1 MTAHVDSPAPTRDG
15 TSRSSVEKPP
25 KAGSDETT
33 STPEQA
39 GGLRSYFRI
48 FSYTDTVGWVLNVLA
63 LIGAI
68 GAGSALPLM
77 DILFGKMIT
86 NFNSLATGSDPP
98 DKFRSALNKF
108 TLYFVYLFIGKFV
121 LVYAWTLSLS
131 VSAVRTTKSLR
142 ISFLTHLLRQ
152 DIGYFDSN
160 ESGSSVVQLTTNANL
175 VNQGISE
182 KLGFAVQGTATFV
195 AAFVVAFV
203 VQWKLTLITI
213 CIAPAILIVTSICAA
228 ILVKQE
234 NRILHVNSIAGSLA
248 EEVLASMKTVH
259 AFSAFS
265 KLTTKYDDQAKEAK
279 RLGLSQCLNMA
290 ILYSAEFFCVYAGYG
305 LAFWQGVRMYAK
317 GEIDEPGKIITVIF
331 AVIVAATAMT
341 QIAPQIMQVTKA
353 ASAAQSLW
361 EVIDRESPIDGLS
374 LDGERPDKCEGNIE
388 FSNVSFSYPTRSQVT
403 VLHDFTLSIPAN
415 KTTALVGPSGS
426 GKSTVTGLLERWYNT
441 QDGAITLD
449 GVDIRQLNIQWLRTN
464 IRIVQQEPTLFNAT
478 IFENVAYGL
487 AGTDYAN
494 ASKQDQFERV
504 ITACKAAY
512 AHDFIETLPEKYD
525 TQVGERATMLSGG
538 QKQRIAIARSIVSNP
553 KVLILDEATSALDPQ
568 AEKIV
573 QEALD
578 NVSASRTTITIAH
591 KLSTIRKADQ
601 IVVLSQGQIIEK
613 GTHDELKAAGGT
625 YYRLIKTQDLGTVKN
640 DGTQPEKGENEVP
653 TGIVPVT
660 SGQHGHNKEARL
672 VERLQAP
679 SGRGYSL
686 IRCLA
691 VLLQERRELWFE
703 FIVMLV
709 TSTVGGATYPILAFL
724 FAKVLDVFQIE
735 STGKMVER
743 GDFYALM
750 FFVVALVILLVYGI
764 LGWVTTIMAHVS
776 VPQLPWPVA
785 LLTTTQCVVY
795 TYRLEM
801 FRSYIR
807 QDMTFYDQPQHTT
820 GFLVSELA
828 AKPTSLQELLGFNVA
843 VIVIALV
850 NIISSSVLSISVG
863 WKLGLAVLAGAMV
876 PMVFCGYLRIR
887 LEFRLD
893 DATSHRFSE
902 SAALAGEAVS
912 AIRTVASLAIE
923 RVILEKYSDKLAGIE
938 RKSIKSSIWT
948 MFWLALTQSLSLLS
962 MALSFWYGGRLLST
976 GEYSSTQLYIVVI
989 GAILSGEG
997 AASFFMFTTSFTKS
1011 QAACNYI
1018 FWLRSLQ
1025 PDVQDGSSDNVSG
1038 GAKDTAA
1045 HVALQDVAFRYPT
1058 RPTRPVLNDINI
1070 EINPGQFVA
1079 FVGPSG
1085 HGKSSLISLLERYYN
1100 PTSGSIQLDGSD
1112 IRDMSLASYRSHL
1125 SLVQQE
1131 PVLYQ
1136 GTIRENIALG
1146 LEEEA
1151 TEERIYEACHQANIF
1166 DFVSSLPDGLATS
1179 CGSRGSLFSG
1189 GQRQRIAIA
1198 RALIRRPRLLL
1209 LDEATS
1215 ALDTESERIVQEAL
1229 DQAKDGRT
1237 TIAIAHRLSTIKH
1250 SDRIFVLVGGSVREQ
1265 GTHEELLQRRGIYY
1279 EMCLGQALD
1288 KAA

>member
-1 MTAHVDSPAPTRDG
+1 MTTMTAQGDSPAPTVAG
-15 TSRSSVEKPP
+15 TSSLSSVQGQRP
-25 KAGSDETT
+25 KADTDEST
-33 STPEQA
+33 SASVQA
-39 GGLRSYFRI
+39 GGLRSYIRI
-48 FSYTDTVGWVLNVLA
+48 FSYTDTVGCVLNVLA

-77 DILFGKMIT
+77 DVLFGKMIT
-86 NFNSLATGSDPP
+86 NFNNFTTGANSSDE
-98 DKFRSALNKF
+98 FRSTMNKF

-121 LVYAWTLSLS
+121 LVYTWTLSLS
-131 VSAVRTTKSLR
+131 VSALRTTKSLR
-142 ISFLTHLLRQ
+142 IAFLTHLLRQ
-152 DIGYFDSN
+152 DIGFFDSN

-195 AAFVVAFV
+195 AAFIVAFV

-213 CIAPAILIVTSICAA
+213 CIAPAILIVTSICAS
-228 ILVKQE
+228 IFVKQE
-234 NRILHVNSIAGSLA
+234 NKILHVNSIAGALA
-248 EEVLASMKTVH
+248 EEILASMKTVH

-265 KLTTKYDDQAKEAK
+265 KLTTKYDDHAKEAK
-279 RLGLSQCLNMA
+279 RLGLTQSLNMA

-305 LAFWQGVRMYAK
+305 LAFWQGVRMYAR

-331 AVIVAATAMT
+331 AIIVAATAMT
-341 QIAPQIMQVTKA
+341 QIAPQIIQVTKA

-374 LDGERPDKCEGNIE
+374 LDGERLDKCEGNIE
-388 FSNVSFSYPTRSQVT
+388 FSNVSFAYPTRSQLT
-403 VLHDFTLSIPAN
+403 VLNEFTLSIPAN
-415 KTTALVGPSGS
+415 RTTALVGPSGS

-441 QDGAITLD
+441 QDGIITLD
-449 GVDIRQLNIQWLRTN
+449 GVDIKELNIQWLRTN

-494 ASKQDQFERV
+494 ASKQDQIERV

-538 QKQRIAIARSIVSNP
+538 QKQRIAIARSIVSDP

-591 KLSTIRKADQ
+591 KLSTIKKADQ
-601 IVVLSQGQIIEK
+601 IVVLSQGQIVEK
-613 GTHDELKAAGGT
+613 GTHDELQAAGGT
-625 YYRLIKTQDLGTVKN
+625 YQRLIKAQDLGTVVN
-640 DGTQPEKGENEVP
+640 DGTQPEKERNEKS
-653 TGIVPVT
+653 TGITQVL
-660 SGQHGHNKEARL
+660 SGPQDYNKEAKLVGRL
-672 VERLQAP
+672 KAP
-679 SGRGYSL
+679 SGHGRSL

-691 VLLQERRELWFE
+691 VLLRERRELWFE
-703 FIVMLV
+703 FIVTFV
-709 TSTVGGATYPILAFL
+709 TCVVGGATYPVLAFI
-724 FAKVLDVFQIE
+724 FARVLDVFQIQ
-735 STGKMVER
+735 STSKMVEK

-750 FFVVALVILLVYGI
+750 FFVLALVILVVYGV
-764 LGWVTTIMAHVS
+764 LGWVTNVIAN
-776 VPQLPWPVA
+776 
-785 LLTTTQCVVY
+785 CVVY

-801 FRSYIR
+801 FRNYIR

-820 GFLVSELA
+820 GSLVSELA
-828 AKPTSLQELLGFNVA
+828 AKPTSLQELLGVNIGI
-843 VIVIALV
+843 VIIALV
-850 NIISSSVLSISVG
+850 NIIASSILSIAVG
-863 WKLGLAVLAGAMV
+863 WKLGLAVLAGAMI

-902 SAALAGEAVS
+902 SAALAGEAMS

-923 RVILEKYSDKLAGIE
+923 RVILEKYTAKLAGIE
-938 RKSIKSSIWT
+938 RKSIKSLTWT

-976 GEYSSTQLYIVVI
+976 GEYSSTRLYIVVI
-989 GAILSGEG
+989 GAILSGEA
-997 AASFFMFTTSFTKS
+997 AASFFMFSTSFTKS

-1025 PDVQDGSSDNVSG
+1025 PDVQDGSFDNAPGES
-1038 GAKDTAA
+1038 KDMAA

-1058 RPTRPVLNDINI
+1058 RPTRPVLNDINV

-1100 PTSGSIQLDGSD
+1100 PTSGSIRLDGSD

-1146 LEEEA
+1146 LEAEA
-1151 TEERIYEACHQANIF
+1151 AEERIYEACRQANIF
-1166 DFVSSLPDGLATS
+1166 DFVSSLPDGLATP

-1250 SDRIFVLVGGSVREQ
+1250 SDRIFVLVGGRVREQ

-1288 KAA
+1288 KAT

>member
-1 MTAHVDSPAPTRDG
+1 
-15 TSRSSVEKPP
+15 
-25 KAGSDETT
+25 
-33 STPEQA
+33 
-39 GGLRSYFRI
+39 
-48 FSYTDTVGWVLNVLA
+48 
-63 LIGAI
+63 
-68 GAGSALPLM
+68 M
-77 DILFGKMIT
+77 DVLFGKMIT
-86 NFNSLATGSDPP
+86 NFNGFATGTNTQAQ
-98 DKFRSALNKF
+98 FRSELNKF

-121 LVYAWTLSLS
+121 LVYTWTLGLS

-142 ISFLTHLLRQ
+142 IAFLTRLLQQ
-152 DIGYFDSN
+152 DIGFFDAN

-182 KLGFAVQGTATFV
+182 KLGFAIQGTATFV
-195 AAFVVAFV
+195 AAFTVAFV
-203 VQWKLTLITI
+203 TQWKLTLITI
-213 CIAPAILIVTSICAA
+213 CIAPAILIVTSVCAA
-228 ILVKQE
+228 FLVKQE
-234 NRILHVNSIAGSLA
+234 NQILHVNSIAGSLA

-265 KLTTKYDDQAKEAK
+265 KLTDKYDAHAKEAK
-279 RLGLSQCLNMA
+279 RMGLTQSLNMA
-290 ILYSAEFFCVYAGYG
+290 ILYSAEFFFVYAGYG
-305 LAFWQGVRMYAK
+305 LAFWQGVRMYAR
-317 GEIDEPGKIITVIF
+317 GEINEPGKIITVIF

-341 QIAPQIMQVTKA
+341 QIAPQIVQITKA

-361 EVIDRESPIDGLS
+361 EVIDRESPVDGLS
-374 LDGERPDKCEGNIE
+374 LDGKRPNSCEGKIE
-388 FSNVSFSYPTRSQVT
+388 FSNVSFSYPTRAQVP
-403 VLHDFTLSIPAN
+403 VLQEFNLSIPAN

-441 QDGAITLD
+441 AGGTITLD
-449 GVDIRQLNIQWLRTN
+449 GADIKDINIQWLRTH
-464 IRIVQQEPTLFNAT
+464 IRIVQQEPTLFNAS
-478 IFENVAYGL
+478 IFENIAYGL
-487 AGTDYAN
+487 AGTEYIN
-494 ASKQDQFERV
+494 ASKDEQFELV
-504 ITACKAAY
+504 VTACKAAY
-512 AHDFIETLPEKYD
+512 AHDFIESLPEKYD

-591 KLSTIRKADQ
+591 KLSTIKKADQ
-601 IVVLSQGQIIEK
+601 IVVLSQGRIVET
-613 GTHDELKAAGGT
+613 GTHEELKAAGGT
-625 YYRLIKTQDLGTVKN
+625 YHRLIRAQDLGNVQSDKGITDKEKN
-640 DGTQPEKGENEVP
+640 DDNAAITTIFSKQQDQGKDVG
-653 TGIVPVT
+653 
-660 SGQHGHNKEARL
+660 L
-672 VERLQAP
+672 VERLKAP
-679 SGRGYSL
+679 SGRGRS
-686 IRCLA
+686 
-691 VLLQERRELWFE
+691 LLQYLTILLKERRDLWPE
-703 FIVMLV
+703 FLITLV
-709 TSTVGGATYPILAFL
+709 ASIVGGATYPVLAVV
-724 FAKVLDVFQIE
+724 FARVLNVFQISSPSE
-735 STGKMVER
+735 MVNR

-750 FFVVALVILLVYGI
+750 FFVIALVILVVYGI
-764 LGWVTTIMAHVS
+764 LGWVTNVIS
-776 VPQLPWPVA
+776 N
-785 LLTTTQCVVY
+785 CIVY

-801 FRSYIR
+801 FKDYLR
-807 QDMTFYDQPQHTT
+807 QDMAFYDQPQHTT
-820 GFLVSELA
+820 GALVSDLA
-828 AKPTSLQELLGFNVA
+828 AKPTSLQELLGFNVG
-843 VIVIALV
+843 IIIIAMV
-850 NIISSSVLSISVG
+850 NIIASSILSIAIG
-863 WKLGLAVLAGAMV
+863 WKLGLTVVAAAMI
-876 PMVFCGYLRIR
+876 PIVFCGYLRIR

-893 DATSHRFSE
+893 DATTSRFSE
-902 SAALAGEAVS
+902 SVALAGEAVS

-923 RVILEKYSDKLAGIE
+923 RVILQKYTDKLAGIE
-938 RKSIKSSIWT
+938 RRSIKSLTWT

-989 GAILSGEG
+989 GAILSGEA
-997 AASFFMFTTSFTKS
+997 AASFFMFSTSFTKS

-1025 PDVQDGSSDNVSG
+1025 PDVQDGPSG
-1038 GAKDTAA
+1038 NTGSHGTAA
-1045 HVALQDVAFRYPT
+1045 NVTLQDVGFRYPT
-1058 RPTRPVLNDINI
+1058 RPTRPVLNDVNV
-1070 EINPGQFVA
+1070 EISPGQYVA

-1100 PTSGSIQLDGSD
+1100 PTSGCIQLDSTD
-1112 IRDMSLASYRSHL
+1112 IRDMSLATYRGHL

-1146 LEEEA
+1146 LETEA
-1151 TEERIYEACHQANIF
+1151 TDDQVNEACRQANIF
-1166 DFVSSLPDGLATS
+1166 DFVSSLPEGLATPS
-1179 CGSRGSLFSG
+1179 GSRGSLFSG

-1229 DQAKDGRT
+1229 DKAKDGRT

-1250 SDRIFVLVGGSVREQ
+1250 SDRIFVLVGGRIREQ

-1288 KAA
+1288 KAT

>member
-1 MTAHVDSPAPTRDG
+1 MTAQGDSPTPTRDG
-15 TSRSSVEKPP
+15 TSVASVEEKPP
-25 KAGSDETT
+25 KADTNKST
-33 STPEQA
+33 STPEHA
-39 GGLRSYFRI
+39 GGLRSYIRI
-48 FSYTDTVGWVLNVLA
+48 F
-63 LIGAI
+63 
-68 GAGSALPLM
+68 
-77 DILFGKMIT
+77 
-86 NFNSLATGSDPP
+86 
-98 DKFRSALNKF
+98 
-108 TLYFVYLFIGKFV
+108 
-121 LVYAWTLSLS
+121 
-131 VSAVRTTKSLR
+131 
-142 ISFLTHLLRQ
+142 
-152 DIGYFDSN
+152 SN

-195 AAFVVAFV
+195 AAFIVAFV

-213 CIAPAILIVTSICAA
+213 CIAPAILIVTSVCAG

-265 KLTTKYDDQAKEAK
+265 KLTSKYDDHAKEAK
-279 RLGLSQCLNMA
+279 RLGLTQSLNMA

-305 LAFWQGVRMYAK
+305 LAFWQGVRMYAR
-317 GEIDEPGKIITVIF
+317 GEINEPGKIITVIF
-331 AVIVAATAMT
+331 AVILAATAMT
-341 QIAPQIMQVTKA
+341 QIAPQIIQVTKA
-353 ASAAQSLW
+353 ASAAQSMW
-361 EVIDRESPIDGLS
+361 EVIDRDSPIDGLS
-374 LDGERPDKCEGNIE
+374 LDGQRPDKCEGNIE
-388 FSNVSFSYPTRSQVT
+388 FSNVSFSYPTRPQIP

-441 QDGAITLD
+441 QDGIITLD
-449 GVDIRQLNIQWLRTN
+449 GVDIRQLSIQWLRTH

-494 ASKQDQFERV
+494 APKQVQIERV

-512 AHDFIETLPEKYD
+512 AHDFIETLPE
-525 TQVGERATMLSGG
+525 VGERATMLSGG
-538 QKQRIAIARSIVSNP
+538 QKQRIAVARSIVSDP

-573 QEALD
+573 QQALD

-601 IVVLSQGQIIEK
+601 IVVLSQGQIVEK
-613 GTHDELKAAGGT
+613 GTHEELQAAGGT
-625 YYRLIKTQDLGTVKN
+625 YHRLIKAQDLGTVDN
-640 DGTQPEKGENEVP
+640 DGPLPEKERNEGS
-653 TGIVPVT
+653 TGITPAI
-660 SGQHGHNKEARL
+660 SRQQDHSKETQL
-672 VERLQAP
+672 VERLKAP
-679 SGRGYSL
+679 SGRGRSL

-691 VLLQERRELWFE
+691 ILLRERRELWFE
-703 FIVMLV
+703 FIVTLV
-709 TSTVGGATYPILAFL
+709 TCVVGGATYPILAFV
-724 FAKVLDVFQIE
+724 FAKVLDVFQIQPT
-735 STGKMVER
+735 SKMVEK

-750 FFVVALVILLVYGI
+750 FFVLALVILVVYGVM
-764 LGWVTTIMAHVS
+764 GWVTNVIAH
-776 VPQLPWPVA
+776 
-785 LLTTTQCVVY
+785 CVVY

-801 FRSYIR
+801 FRDYIR

-820 GFLVSELA
+820 GSLVSDLST
-828 AKPTSLQELLGFNVA
+828 KPNSLQELLSFNVGII
-843 VIVIALV
+843 IVALV
-850 NIISSSVLSISVG
+850 NITASSILSIAVG
-863 WKLGLAVLAGAMV
+863 WKLGLAVLAGAMI

-902 SAALAGEAVS
+902 SAALAGEAMS

-923 RVILEKYSDKLAGIE
+923 RVILEKYTTKLAGIE
-938 RKSIKSSIWT
+938 RKSIKSLTWT

-962 MALSFWYGGRLLST
+962 EALSFWYGGRLLST
-976 GEYSSTQLYIVVI
+976 GEYSSTRLYIVVI
-989 GAILSGEG
+989 GAILSGEA
-997 AASFFMFTTSFTKS
+997 AASFFMFSTSFTKS
-1011 QAACNYI
+1011 QGACNYI
-1018 FWLRSLQ
+1018 LWLRSLQ
-1025 PDVQDGSSDNVSG
+1025 PDVQDGPSDNGSG
-1038 GAKDTAA
+1038 ESNDTAA
-1045 HVALQDVAFRYPT
+1045 RVELQDVAFRYPT
-1058 RPTRPVLNDINI
+1058 RPTRPVLNDINV

-1146 LEEEA
+1146 LKEEA
-1151 TEERIYEACHQANIF
+1151 TEERIYEACRQANIF

-1237 TIAIAHRLSTIKH
+1237 TVAIAHRLSTIKH
-1250 SDRIFVLVGGSVREQ
+1250 SDRIFVLVGGRVREQ

>member
-1 MTAHVDSPAPTRDG
+1 MTAQGDSPAPTMDRP
-15 TSRSSVEKPP
+15 SSLSSVQEQQP
-25 KAGSDETT
+25 KSDTDEST

-39 GGLRSYFRI
+39 GGLRSYIRI
-48 FSYTDTVGWVLNVLA
+48 F
-63 LIGAI
+63 
-68 GAGSALPLM
+68 
-77 DILFGKMIT
+77 
-86 NFNSLATGSDPP
+86 
-98 DKFRSALNKF
+98 
-108 TLYFVYLFIGKFV
+108 
-121 LVYAWTLSLS
+121 
-131 VSAVRTTKSLR
+131 
-142 ISFLTHLLRQ
+142 
-152 DIGYFDSN
+152 
-160 ESGSSVVQLTTNANL
+160 SGSSVVQLTTNANL

-195 AAFVVAFV
+195 AAFIVAFV

-213 CIAPAILIVTSICAA
+213 CIAPAILIVTSICAG
-228 ILVKQE
+228 IFVKQE
-234 NRILHVNSIAGSLA
+234 NKILHVNSIAGTLA

-265 KLTTKYDDQAKEAK
+265 KLTTKYDDHAKEAK
-279 RLGLSQCLNMA
+279 RLGLTQSLNMA

-305 LAFWQGVRMYAK
+305 LAFWQGVRMYAR

-341 QIAPQIMQVTKA
+341 QIAPQIIQVTKA

-361 EVIDRESPIDGLS
+361 VVIDRESPIDGLS
-374 LDGERPDKCEGNIE
+374 LDGERPGKCEGNIE
-388 FSNVSFSYPTRSQVT
+388 FSNVSFAYPTRSQIT

-415 KTTALVGPSGS
+415 RTTALVGPSGS

-441 QDGAITLD
+441 QDGIITLD
-449 GVDIRQLNIQWLRTN
+449 GVDIKQLNIQWLRTN

-494 ASKQDQFERV
+494 TSKQDQIERV

-512 AHDFIETLPEKYD
+512 AHDFIETLPE
-525 TQVGERATMLSGG
+525 VGERATMLSGG
-538 QKQRIAIARSIVSNP
+538 QKQRIAIARSIVSDP

-591 KLSTIRKADQ
+591 KLSTIKKADQ
-601 IVVLSQGQIIEK
+601 IVVLSQGKIVEK
-613 GTHDELKAAGGT
+613 GAHDELQAAGGT
-625 YYRLIKTQDLGTVKN
+625 YHRLIKAQDLGTVVN
-640 DGTQPEKGENEVP
+640 DGTQPEKERNEKSN
-653 TGIVPVT
+653 GINQVL
-660 SGQHGHNKEARL
+660 SGPQDYNKEAKL
-672 VERLQAP
+672 VERLKAP
-679 SGRGYSL
+679 SGHGRSL

-691 VLLQERRELWFE
+691 VLLRERRDLWFE
-703 FIVMLV
+703 FIVTFV
-709 TSTVGGATYPILAFL
+709 TCVVGGATYPVLAFI
-724 FAKVLDVFQIE
+724 FARVLDVFQIQ
-735 STGKMVER
+735 STSKMVEK

-750 FFVVALVILLVYGI
+750 FFVVALVILVVYGV
-764 LGWVTTIMAHVS
+764 LGWVTNVIAN
-776 VPQLPWPVA
+776 
-785 LLTTTQCVVY
+785 CVVY

-801 FRSYIR
+801 FRNYIR

-820 GFLVSELA
+820 GSLVSELA
-828 AKPTSLQELLGFNVA
+828 AKPTSLQELLGVNIGI
-843 VIVIALV
+843 VIIALV
-850 NIISSSVLSISVG
+850 NIIASSILSIAVG
-863 WKLGLAVLAGAMV
+863 WKLGLAVLAGAMI

-902 SAALAGEAVS
+902 SAALAGEAMS

-923 RVILEKYSDKLAGIE
+923 RVILEKYTAKLAGIE
-938 RKSIKSSIWT
+938 RKSIKSLTWT
-948 MFWLALTQSLSLLS
+948 MFWLSLTQSLSLLS

-976 GEYSSTQLYIVVI
+976 GEYSSTRLYIVVI
-989 GAILSGEG
+989 GAILSGEA
-997 AASFFMFTTSFTKS
+997 AASFFMFSTSFTKS
-1011 QAACNYI
+1011 QGACNYI

-1025 PDVQDGSSDNVSG
+1025 PDVQDGSSDNAPGES
-1038 GAKDTAA
+1038 KDMAA
-1045 HVALQDVAFRYPT
+1045 HVVLQDVVFRYPT
-1058 RPTRPVLNDINI
+1058 RPTRPVLNDINV

-1131 PVLYQ
+1131 PILYQ

-1151 TEERIYEACHQANIF
+1151 TEERIYEACRQANIF
-1166 DFVSSLPDGLATS
+1166 DFVSSLPDGLATP

-1250 SDRIFVLVGGSVREQ
+1250 SDRIFVLVGGRVREQ

-1288 KAA
+1288 KAT

>member
-1 MTAHVDSPAPTRDG
+1 MTAQGDSPTPTRDG
-15 TSRSSVEKPP
+15 TSVASVEEKPP
-25 KAGSDETT
+25 KADTNKST
-33 STPEQA
+33 STPEHA
-39 GGLRSYFRI
+39 GGLRSYIKI
-48 FSYTDTVGWVLNVLA
+48 FSYADTVGWVLNVLA

-77 DILFGKMIT
+77 D
-86 NFNSLATGSDPP
+86 
-98 DKFRSALNKF
+98 
-108 TLYFVYLFIGKFV
+108 
-121 LVYAWTLSLS
+121 
-131 VSAVRTTKSLR
+131 SLR
-142 ISFLTHLLRQ
+142 IAFLTHLLRQ
-152 DIGYFDSN
+152 DIGFFDRN

-195 AAFVVAFV
+195 AAFIVAFV

-213 CIAPAILIVTSICAA
+213 CIAPAILIVTSVCAG

-265 KLTTKYDDQAKEAK
+265 KLTSKYDDHAKEAK
-279 RLGLSQCLNMA
+279 RLGLTQSLNMA

-305 LAFWQGVRMYAK
+305 LAFWQGVR
-317 GEIDEPGKIITVIF
+317 IVIF

-341 QIAPQIMQVTKA
+341 QIAPQIIQVTKA
-353 ASAAQSLW
+353 ASAAQSMW
-361 EVIDRESPIDGLS
+361 EVIDRDSPIDGLS
-374 LDGERPDKCEGNIE
+374 LEGQRPDQCEGNIE
-388 FSNVSFSYPTRSQVT
+388 FSNVSFSYPTRPQIP

-426 GKSTVTGLLERWYNT
+426 
-441 QDGAITLD
+441 
-449 GVDIRQLNIQWLRTN
+449 
-464 IRIVQQEPTLFNAT
+464 
-478 IFENVAYGL
+478 
-487 AGTDYAN
+487 
-494 ASKQDQFERV
+494 
-504 ITACKAAY
+504 ACKAAY
-512 AHDFIETLPEKYD
+512 AHDFIETLPEYD

-538 QKQRIAIARSIVSNP
+538 QKQRIAIARSIVSDP

-573 QEALD
+573 QQALD

-601 IVVLSQGQIIEK
+601 IVVLSQGQIVEK
-613 GTHDELKAAGGT
+613 GTHDELQAAGGT
-625 YYRLIKTQDLGTVKN
+625 YHRLIKAQDLGTVDN
-640 DGTQPEKGENEVP
+640 DGPLPEKERNEGS
-653 TGIVPVT
+653 TGITPAI
-660 SGQHGHNKEARL
+660 SRQQDHSKETQL
-672 VERLQAP
+672 VERLKAP
-679 SGRGYSL
+679 SGRGRSL

-691 VLLQERRELWFE
+691 ILLRERRELWFE
-703 FIVMLV
+703 FIVTLV
-709 TSTVGGATYPILAFL
+709 TCVVGATYPILAFV
-724 FAKVLDVFQIE
+724 FAKVLDVFQIQ
-735 STGKMVER
+735 STSKMVEK

-750 FFVVALVILLVYGI
+750 FFVLALVILVVYGVM
-764 LGWVTTIMAHVS
+764 GWVTNVIAHVS
-776 VPQLPWPVA
+776 VTKIPRLIA
-785 LLTTTQCVVY
+785 LLTIKQCVVY

-801 FRSYIR
+801 FRDYIR

-820 GFLVSELA
+820 GSLVSDLA
-828 AKPTSLQELLGFNVA
+828 TKPNSLQELLSFNVGII
-843 VIVIALV
+843 IVALV
-850 NIISSSVLSISVG
+850 NITASSILSIAVG
-863 WKLGLAVLAGAMV
+863 WKLGLAVLAGAMI

-902 SAALAGEAVS
+902 SAALAGEAMS

-923 RVILEKYSDKLAGIE
+923 RVILEKYTTKLAGIE
-938 RKSIKSSIWT
+938 RKSIKSLTWT

-962 MALSFWYGGRLLST
+962 MALSFWY
-976 GEYSSTQLYIVVI
+976 
-989 GAILSGEG
+989 
-997 AASFFMFTTSFTKS
+997 
-1011 QAACNYI
+1011 
-1018 FWLRSLQ
+1018 
-1025 PDVQDGSSDNVSG
+1025 
-1038 GAKDTAA
+1038 
-1045 HVALQDVAFRYPT
+1045 
-1058 RPTRPVLNDINI
+1058 
-1070 EINPGQFVA
+1070 INPGQFVA

-1146 LEEEA
+1146 LKEEA
-1151 TEERIYEACHQANIF
+1151 TEERIYEACRQANIF
-1166 DFVSSLPDGLATS
+1166 DFVSSLPDGLTTS

-1237 TIAIAHRLSTIKH
+1237 TVAIAHRLSTIKH
-1250 SDRIFVLVGGSVREQ
+1250 SDRIFVLVGGRVREQ

>member
-1 MTAHVDSPAPTRDG
+1 MKIIIMTAHVDSPAPTRDG

-25 KAGSDETT
+25 TADSDETT
-33 STPEQA
+33 GTPEQA

-86 NFNSLATGSDPP
+86 NFNSLATGSDSP
-98 DKFRSALNKF
+98 DKFRSTLNKF

-160 ESGSSVVQLTTNANL
+160 ERGSSVVQLTTNANL

-305 LAFWQGVRMYAK
+305 LAFWQGVRMYAR

-660 SGQHGHNKEARL
+660 SGQHGHSKEARL

-709 TSTVGGATYPILAFL
+709 TSTVG
-724 FAKVLDVFQIE
+724 E

-764 LGWVTTIMAHVS
+764 LGWVTTIMAH
-776 VPQLPWPVA
+776 
-785 LLTTTQCVVY
+785 CVVY

-820 GFLVSELA
+820 GSLVSELA

-850 NIISSSVLSISVG
+850 NIIASSVLSISVG

-893 DATSHRFSE
+893 DATSNRFSE

-923 RVILEKYSDKLAGIE
+923 QVILEKYSDKLAGIE

-962 MALSFWYGGRLLST
+962 MALSFWY
-976 GEYSSTQLYIVVI
+976 
-989 GAILSGEG
+989 
-997 AASFFMFTTSFTKS
+997 
-1011 QAACNYI
+1011 
-1018 FWLRSLQ
+1018 
-1025 PDVQDGSSDNVSG
+1025 PDVQDGSSNNVSG

-1070 EINPGQFVA
+1070 EIDPGQFVA

-1100 PTSGSIQLDGSD
+1100 PTSGSIQLDGSN

-1166 DFVSSLPDGLATS
+1166 DFISSLPDGLATS

>member
-1 MTAHVDSPAPTRDG
+1 MTAQGDSPTPTRDG
-15 TSRSSVEKPP
+15 TSVASVEEKPP
-25 KAGSDETT
+25 KADTNKST
-33 STPEQA
+33 STPEHA
-39 GGLRSYFRI
+39 GGLRSYIRI
-48 FSYTDTVGWVLNVLA
+48 FSYADTVGWVLNVLA

-77 DILFGKMIT
+77 DVLFGKMIT
-86 NFNSLATGSDPP
+86 NFNNFATGSDSP
-98 DKFRSALNKF
+98 DQFRSELNKF

-142 ISFLTHLLRQ
+142 IAFLTHLLRQ
-152 DIGYFDSN
+152 DIGFFDRN

-195 AAFVVAFV
+195 AAFIVAFV

-213 CIAPAILIVTSICAA
+213 CIAPAILIVTSVCAG

-265 KLTTKYDDQAKEAK
+265 KLTSKYDDHAKEAK
-279 RLGLSQCLNMA
+279 RLGLTQSLNMA

-305 LAFWQGVRMYAK
+305 LAFWQGVRMYAR
-317 GEIDEPGKIITVIF
+317 GEINEPGKIITVIF
-331 AVIVAATAMT
+331 AVILAATAMT
-341 QIAPQIMQVTKA
+341 QIAPQIIQVTKA
-353 ASAAQSLW
+353 ASAAQSMW
-361 EVIDRESPIDGLS
+361 EVIDRDSPIDGLS
-374 LDGERPDKCEGNIE
+374 LDGQRPDKCEGNIE
-388 FSNVSFSYPTRSQVT
+388 FSNVSFSYPTRPQIP

-441 QDGAITLD
+441 QDGIITLD
-449 GVDIRQLNIQWLRTN
+449 GVDIRQLSIQWLRTH

-494 ASKQDQFERV
+494 APKQVQIERV
-504 ITACKAAY
+504 IIACKAAY

-538 QKQRIAIARSIVSNP
+538 QKQRIAVARSIVSNP

-573 QEALD
+573 QQALD

-601 IVVLSQGQIIEK
+601 IVVLSQGQIVEK
-613 GTHDELKAAGGT
+613 GTHEELQAAGGT
-625 YYRLIKTQDLGTVKN
+625 YHRLIKAQDLGTVDN
-640 DGTQPEKGENEVP
+640 DGPLPEKERNEGS
-653 TGIVPVT
+653 TGITPAI
-660 SGQHGHNKEARL
+660 SRQQDHSKETQLA
-672 VERLQAP
+672 ERLKAP
-679 SGRGYSL
+679 SGRGRSL

-691 VLLQERRELWFE
+691 ILLRERRELWFE
-703 FIVMLV
+703 FIVTLV
-709 TSTVGGATYPILAFL
+709 TCVVGGATYPILAFV
-724 FAKVLDVFQIE
+724 FAKVLDVFQIQPT
-735 STGKMVER
+735 SKMVEK

-750 FFVVALVILLVYGI
+750 FFVLALVILVVYGVM
-764 LGWVTTIMAHVS
+764 GWVTNVIAH
-776 VPQLPWPVA
+776 
-785 LLTTTQCVVY
+785 CVVY

-801 FRSYIR
+801 FRDYIR

-820 GFLVSELA
+820 GSLVSDLA
-828 AKPTSLQELLGFNVA
+828 TKPNSLQELLSFNVGII
-843 VIVIALV
+843 IVALV
-850 NIISSSVLSISVG
+850 NITASSILSVAVG
-863 WKLGLAVLAGAMV
+863 WKLGLAVLAGAMI

-902 SAALAGEAVS
+902 SAALAGEAMS

-923 RVILEKYSDKLAGIE
+923 RVILEKYTTKLAGIE
-938 RKSIKSSIWT
+938 RKSIKSLTWT

-962 MALSFWYGGRLLST
+962 EALSFWYGGRLLST
-976 GEYSSTQLYIVVI
+976 GEYSSTRLYIVVI
-989 GAILSGEG
+989 GAILSGEA
-997 AASFFMFTTSFTKS
+997 AASFFMFSTSFTKS
-1011 QAACNYI
+1011 QGACNYI
-1018 FWLRSLQ
+1018 LWLRSLQ
-1025 PDVQDGSSDNVSG
+1025 PDVQDGPSDNGSG
-1038 GAKDTAA
+1038 ESNDTAA
-1045 HVALQDVAFRYPT
+1045 RVELQDVAFRYPT
-1058 RPTRPVLNDINI
+1058 RPTRPVLNDIDV

-1100 PTSGSIQLDGSD
+1100 PISGSIQLDGSD

-1146 LEEEA
+1146 LKEEA
-1151 TEERIYEACHQANIF
+1151 TEERIYEACRQANIF

-1237 TIAIAHRLSTIKH
+1237 TVAIAHRLSTIKH
-1250 SDRIFVLVGGSVREQ
+1250 SDRIFVLVGGRVREQ

>member
-1 MTAHVDSPAPTRDG
+1 MTAEGDPPTPTRDG
-15 TSRSSVEKPP
+15 TSVASVEEKPP
-25 KAGSDETT
+25 QADTNEST
-33 STPEQA
+33 STPEHA
-39 GGLRSYFRI
+39 GGLRSYIRI
-48 FSYTDTVGWVLNVLA
+48 F
-63 LIGAI
+63 
-68 GAGSALPLM
+68 
-77 DILFGKMIT
+77 
-86 NFNSLATGSDPP
+86 
-98 DKFRSALNKF
+98 
-108 TLYFVYLFIGKFV
+108 
-121 LVYAWTLSLS
+121 
-131 VSAVRTTKSLR
+131 
-142 ISFLTHLLRQ
+142 
-152 DIGYFDSN
+152 SN

-195 AAFVVAFV
+195 AAFIVAFV

-213 CIAPAILIVTSICAA
+213 CIAPAILIVTTVCAG

-265 KLTTKYDDQAKEAK
+265 KLTSKYNDHAKEAK
-279 RLGLSQCLNMA
+279 RLGLTQSLNMA

-305 LAFWQGVRMYAK
+305 LAFWQGVRMYAR
-317 GEIDEPGKIITVIF
+317 GEINEPGKIITVIF

-341 QIAPQIMQVTKA
+341 QIAPQIIQVTKA
-353 ASAAQSLW
+353 ASAAQSMW

-374 LDGERPDKCEGNIE
+374 LGGQRPDKCEGNIE
-388 FSNVSFSYPTRSQVT
+388 FSNVSFSYPTRSQVP
-403 VLHDFTLSIPAN
+403 VLRDFTLSIPAN

-441 QDGAITLD
+441 QDGIITLD
-449 GVDIRQLNIQWLRTN
+449 GVDIRQLNIQWLRTH

-494 ASKQDQFERV
+494 GSKQDQIERV

-512 AHDFIETLPEKYD
+512 AHDFIETLPE
-525 TQVGERATMLSGG
+525 VGERATMLSGG
-538 QKQRIAIARSIVSNP
+538 QKQRIAIARSIVSDP

-578 NVSASRTTITIAH
+578 NVSTSRTTITIAH

-601 IVVLSQGQIIEK
+601 IVVLSQGQIVEK
-613 GTHDELKAAGGT
+613 GTHDDLLAAGGT
-625 YYRLIKTQDLGTVKN
+625 YHRLIKAQDLGTVDN
-640 DGTQPEKGENEVP
+640 NGPQPEKEKNEGS
-653 TGIVPVT
+653 TGITPVI
-660 SGQHGHNKEARL
+660 SGQQDHNKEAKL
-672 VERLQAP
+672 VERLKAP
-679 SGRGYSL
+679 SGRGRSL

-691 VLLQERRELWFE
+691 VLLRERRELWFE
-703 FIVMLV
+703 FIVTLV
-709 TSTVGGATYPILAFL
+709 TCVVGGATYPILAFV
-724 FAKVLDVFQIE
+724 FAKVLDVFQIQ
-735 STGKMVER
+735 STSKMVEK

-750 FFVVALVILLVYGI
+750 FFVLALVILVVYGV
-764 LGWVTTIMAHVS
+764 LGWVTNVIAH
-776 VPQLPWPVA
+776 
-785 LLTTTQCVVY
+785 CVVY

-801 FRSYIR
+801 FRDYIR
-807 QDMTFYDQPQHTT
+807 QDMTFYDQPQHRT
-820 GFLVSELA
+820 GSLVSDLA
-828 AKPTSLQELLGFNVA
+828 TKPNSLQELLGFNVGII
-843 VIVIALV
+843 IVALV
-850 NIISSSVLSISVG
+850 NITASSILSIAVG
-863 WKLGLAVLAGAMV
+863 WKLGLAVLAGAMI

-902 SAALAGEAVS
+902 SAALAGEAMS

-923 RVILEKYSDKLAGIE
+923 RVILDKYTTKLAGIE
-938 RKSIKSSIWT
+938 RRSIKSLTWT

-976 GEYSSTQLYIVVI
+976 GEYSSTRLYIVVI
-989 GAILSGEG
+989 GAILSGEA
-997 AASFFMFTTSFTKS
+997 AASFFMFSTSFTKS
-1011 QAACNYI
+1011 QGACNYI
-1018 FWLRSLQ
+1018 LWLRSLQ
-1025 PDVQDGSSDNVSG
+1025 PDVQDGPSDNASG
-1038 GAKDTAA
+1038 EAKDTAA
-1045 HVALQDVAFRYPT
+1045 HVALQEVAFRYPT
-1058 RPTRPVLNDINI
+1058 RPTRPVLNDINV
-1070 EINPGQFVA
+1070 EISPGQFVA

-1151 TEERIYEACHQANIF
+1151 AEERIYEACRQANIF

-1250 SDRIFVLVGGSVREQ
+1250 SDRIFVLVGGRVREQ
-1265 GTHEELLQRRGIYY
+1265 GTHEELLQQRGIYY

-1288 KAA
+1288 KAT